1 MHFVESFFSY
11 FALAYLRD
19 VVEYSQCET
28 CQHEPE
34 KEEEP
39 DHGLVHVAVL
49 HVARGVPRDVV
60 PQPDGGDRDEDK
72 VGRIK
77 KGPGRV
83 KH

>member
-1 MHFVESFFSY
+1 MILKIHIFY
-11 FALAYLRD
+11 FDALAYLRD

-34 KEEEP
+34 KEKEP

-49 HVARGVPRDVV
+49 HVAGGVPRDVV

-72 VGRIK
+72 VGRVK
-77 KGPGRV
+77 KGPDRV
-83 KH
+83 KQ